1 MKDEVIPLL
10 QEMIR
15 NRCVNPPGNEMKS
28 IRTIERYLSSYGID
42 SEIFESA
49 TDRGNLLTTIKGTGD
64 GPSLMFGPGHV
75 DVVPVEN
82 EDEWTV
88 PPFEGAIKDGCVWGR
103 GALDMLYIVACQ
115 TVVFAHLHKEGFKPK
130 GDLKLLVVADEEV
143 GGGLGANWMLQNH
156 PEKVKVDYLVT
167 EAGGDPVGP
176 NRLSFIYGEK
186 GTAWTRMKF
195 KGMEGHGSA
204 PYKSN
209 NAVVKMAEAIQR
221 VKEYQP
227 PRDTSFTKPFLKAIG
242 FGGIT
247 LALLNQPRTLGF
259 MLNMMTKHNRGSA
272 AFIQALSQMTWSPN
286 VCRGGVKTNTIPGS
300 ASLDIDVRI
309 LPGQDEEYVREH
321 FRKALGPLAK
331 EVEIERLKP
340 EEGGALTMGSLSDT
354 ISPFVDLMES
364 IVKEIRGSEY
374 MIVPM
379 LSPGATD
386 CRFFRKAW
394 STQAYGF
401 SVHDGSLDLSTL
413 QSLFHGTDERI
424 PIGTLEMTGKGYMEL
439 ARRFLS

>member
-1 MKDEVIPLL
+1 V
-10 QEMIR
+10 
-15 NRCVNPPGNEMKS
+15 
-28 IRTIERYLSSYGID
+28 
-42 SEIFESA
+42 
-49 TDRGNLLTTIKGTGD
+49 
-64 GPSLMFGPGHV
+64 
-75 DVVPVEN
+75 
-82 EDEWTV
+82 
-88 PPFEGAIKDGCVWGR
+88 
-103 GALDMLYIVACQ
+103 
-115 TVVFAHLHKEGFKPK
+115 
-130 GDLKLLVVADEEV
+130 
-143 GGGLGANWMLQNH
+143 QNH
-156 PEKVKVDYLVT
+156 TEKVKVDYLVT

-242 FGGIT
+242 FGGVT

-259 MLNMMTKHNRGSA
+259 MLNMMAKRSRGSA

-286 VCRGGVKTNTIPGS
+286 VCGGGVKTNTIPGS

-413 QSLFHGTDERI
+413 QSLFHGIDERI